1 MDDILDLMED
11 VAQLVVLY
19 DLREIPEEGR
29 RLSDLCVRCTE
40 EVRAA
45 VDLLSSLKEAEQIMR
60 LCHRIDQL
68 ETEADHVMR
77 AAIAR
82 LFREEADARQL
93 IKVKEMVELLEA
105 VTDRC
110 EDVANIIEGIVL
122 ENA

>member
-1 MDDILDLMED
+1 
-11 VAQLVVLY
+11 
-19 DLREIPEEGR
+19 
-29 RLSDLCVRCTE
+29 
-40 EVRAA
+40 
-45 VDLLSSLKEAEQIMR
+45 
-60 LCHRIDQL
+60 
-68 ETEADHVMR
+68 MR

-82 LFREEADARQL
+82 MFREEADARQL